1 MHEET
6 PGCEERLHRVT
17 EELAVLRTL
26 VDHDQYTG
34 LPVRRSFEKRLF
46 SLLEEAPKRQFAVGL
61 VRLDHRYTEFRHS
74 SELAHALLFVTG
86 QRLQAVIPGGIYQSL
101 RLDEFIVLLDRE
113 WQLDDLT
120 GLGERIGAEVAR
132 PHEYPAAN
140 TRLGC
145 FIGLSLYP
153 DHGETSAALLA
164 NAEIALGVAEQQS
177 GGTIIYDSDM
187 GHQRRRVYR
196 IQRALNES
204 IQEGLDQYHIAFQP
218 IVGRDTSL
226 HGAESLL
233 RWHHPALGM
242 VSPGEFIPIAEE
254 YGHIEIIGLWVLFH
268 TCDHLNA
275 WRREGFEIPI
285 VSVNVSGRQLQ
296 QPDFV
301 DRVLGII
308 DASGAE
314 PETIRLE
321 LTETAIVKEAHS
333 VIEKLALLRSRGI
346 RIMIDDFG
354 TGYSSLSYLRELPV
368 DTIKIAREFVDT
380 VHENKRSRDI
390 VGTIIAMARS
400 MNMST
405 LAEGIETETQYAVL
419 MEEGCDYYQGFFFS
433 RPIHEDEFPHY
444 LSSYKP

>member
-34 LPVRRSFEKRLF
+34 LPVRRSLEKRLL
-46 SLLEEAPKRQFAVGL
+46 SLLEETPKRRFAVGL
-61 VRLDHRYTEFRHS
+61 VRLDRRYTEFRHS

-86 QRLQAVIPGGIYQSL
+86 QRLQSLIPGGIYQSL

-113 WQLDDLT
+113 RQLEDLAA
-120 GLGERIGAEVAR
+120 LGERIGVEVAH

-145 FIGLSLYP
+145 HVGLSLYP
-153 DHGETSAALLA
+153 DHGEASAALLA

-177 GGTIIYDSDM
+177 VRTIVYDPVM
-187 GHQRRRVYR
+187 GQQRRRVYR

-218 IVGRDTSL
+218 IVERDTSL
-226 HGAESLL
+226 HGAEALL
-233 RWHHPALGM
+233 RWHHPTLGV
-242 VSPGEFIPIAEE
+242 VSPGEFIPVAED

-268 TCDHLNA
+268 TCGHLNA
-275 WRREGFEIPI
+275 WRRDGFELPI
-285 VSVNVSGRQLQ
+285 VSVNVSGVQLQ

-301 DRVLGII
+301 DHILAII

-321 LTETAIVKEAHS
+321 LTETAIVKEAQGA
-333 VIEKLALLRSRGI
+333 ITKLALLRSRGI
-346 RIMIDDFG
+346 QIMIDDFG
-354 TGYSSLSYLRELPV
+354 TGYSSLSYLQELPV

-380 VHENKRSRDI
+380 VHENRRSRDI

-405 LAEGIETETQYAVL
+405 LAEGIETETQYEVL

-433 RPIHEDEFPHY
+433 RPIHEEEFPNY
-444 LSSYKP
+444 LSSYKR